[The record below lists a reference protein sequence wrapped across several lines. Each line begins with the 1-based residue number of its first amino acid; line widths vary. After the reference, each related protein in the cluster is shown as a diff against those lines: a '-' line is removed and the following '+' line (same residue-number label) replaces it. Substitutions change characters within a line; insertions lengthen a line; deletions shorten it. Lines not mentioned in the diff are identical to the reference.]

1 MVILVGEKK
10 ILATFHYLKTL
21 SRYDNTSLIAIRKKC
36 AHDLNCFFTGIMENK
51 GWKVWPTTIASSFDK
66 KTVLGCTLDTVHS
79 NLKKGFAVSIEA
91 V

>member
-1 MVILVGEKK
+1 M
-10 ILATFHYLKTL
+10 
-21 SRYDNTSLIAIRKKC
+21 
-36 AHDLNCFFTGIMENK
+36 K
-51 GWKVWPTTIASSFDK
+51 GVASWNLTTIASSFDK